1 MLKLTL
7 KQKLRLWL
15 WQHRRSLI
23 IVLFSLLACLLAL
36 GYNRLVSA
44 DPVLTP
50 LLTLAQLGFG
60 ALLALVVIVLSD

>member
-15 WQHRRSLI
+15 WQHHRSLI

-44 DPVLTP
+44 DTVLTL
-50 LLTLAQLGFG
+50 LLTLVQLGIG